1 MKTLIL
7 CVDRDNDIGVKAD
20 IQGPVIGRAAN
31 LDAAMVMGLADPEDA
46 DVNTILTAVALY
58 DELEKSGIEAEVAT
72 IAGDPRVGYQSD
84 TILSSQLDEVLE
96 AVKPDNAYLV
106 SDGAEDE
113 YIFPMIASRVKI
125 NHVKRVYIKQSPSLE
140 SGFYLF
146 AKAIRDPRVRRR
158 IVLPIAI
165 SLVALALVLI
175 FSPVLALPA
184 VLGVLGLYLLVRAYE
199 DILSPRRIGRWVAA
213 FYGNIKTSIT
223 SGRISVWFDLVA
235 VVIFLVAIFIGWDAI
250 RQPSGSIVQD
260 AVVFLSASFWV
271 FIMAFLLLEGGRV
284 AEAYFTKG
292 KIVRSFFYVV
302 LAFIVLMLLI
312 GAGLQVVSAWLEL
325 AGPPGNT
332 LTLIYIEVAL
342 AISIVLVAAFLHR
355 AEEREVSTQDAWR
368 P

>member
-20 IQGPVIGRAAN
+20 VQGPVIGREAN
-31 LDAAMVMGLADPEDA
+31 LDAAMSMGLADPEDA
-46 DVNTILTAVALY
+46 DVNTILTAVAMY
-58 DELEKSGIEAEVAT
+58 DELVKGGIDAEVAT
-72 IAGDPRVGYQSD
+72 IAGDPHVGRHSD

-96 AVKPDNAYLV
+96 RVKPDNTYLV

-113 YIFPMIASRVKI
+113 YVFPMIASRIKI
-125 NHVKRVYIKQSPSLE
+125 NHVKRVYVKQSPSVE
-140 SGFYLF
+140 SAFYLF

-165 SLVALALVLI
+165 SLVALALVLLY
-175 FSPVLALPA
+175 SPNFALPA
-184 VLGVLGLYLLVRAYE
+184 VLGVLGVYLLVRAYE
-199 DILSPRRIGRWVAA
+199 DLLSPRRAGRRLAG
-213 FYGNIKTSIT
+213 FYGLIKTSIT

-235 VVIFLVAIFIGWDAI
+235 IVIFLVAIFIGWEAV
-250 RQPSGSIVQD
+250 RESSGRILQD

-271 FIMAFLLLEGGRV
+271 FILAFLLLEGGRV
-284 AEAYFTKG
+284 AEAYFTRG

-302 LAFIVLMLLI
+302 LAFIVLMLLV
-312 GAGLQVVSAWLEL
+312 GAGLQVVSAWLNL
-325 AGPPGNT
+325 AGPPGQT

-355 AEEREVSTQDAWR
+355 SEEREVSAQDAWR